1 MFEGDFYGINAETV
15 ICCET
20 KVQVDR
26 VRVRIRWNTC
36 FIIYKLGLNC
46 FSYHDTYSLLSFG
59 TIISVDIYIYDT
71 A

>member
-15 ICCET
+15 TCCET

-36 FIIYKLGLNC
+36 FIIYKLGLR
-46 FSYHDTYSLLSFG
+46 LLFLPWHLFITVIWYNNICG
-59 TIISVDIYIYDT
+59 YLYL
-71 A
+71 